1 MNRCKSLRAKNQ
13 MLIPRPMSEVGR
25 NSLKY
30 TGPLLWNYVNK
41 MIDVSSTLSVFKASI
56 RKLKT
61 DLEVFS
67 FKKEAATVAM
77 KSKDFNYF
85 LTVLSLSYN

>member
-1 MNRCKSLRAKNQ
+1 MNKV
-13 MLIPRPMSEVGR
+13 IV
-25 NSLKY
+25 
-30 TGPLLWNYVNK
+30 
-41 MIDVSSTLSVFKASI
+41 VSSTLSVFKASI